1 MSGFFRL
8 QPSLIFSAVLF
19 SGYFLALLIVF
30 MLPVTLVA
38 GMLCAFLLVSALL
51 YYLCRDAWL
60 LLSSSPVAIRVEGK
74 EVTLLTHGG
83 NEYQGMILCSSVV
96 TPALTILNILST
108 VKKGATHHV
117 VIFPDTMSKAQ
128 FRELRVLLRWGA

>member
-83 NEYQGMILCSSVV
+83 NEYQGMILCSN
-96 TPALTILNILST
+96 P
-108 VKKGATHHV
+108 GAYYFEYFIHGEKRRNTSCRHFSRHYEQGPISGV
-117 VIFPDTMSKAQ
+117 A
-128 FRELRVLLRWGA
+128 GAAEMGCLKS